1 MNALLFIACVFIWG
15 STWIALTFQVGQVD
29 PIVAVAWRFSL
40 AVVCLGLWILIS
52 KRSFRMPLRIHMKA
66 VSVGFILY
74 TLDYSFLYAAQQ
86 YMISALLAVL
96 SSSVIYFTVILRR
109 VLLKKPIRLE
119 VVIGATFGLIGI
131 VLIFLPEFAKMSIQ
145 DGLALGLLWA
155 AISFFCAAVGNIIS
169 ENILEEGT
177 PVVQMN
183 FYAMGYGLF
192 FMYGIGLISGA
203 SFSFPQRPDFYF
215 ALVYLAL
222 FGSVLAF
229 GAYMKLLQR
238 IGSDKSTYVVLVYP
252 IVALG
257 LSTLFEGYQW
267 TFMAAVGVCIVLAGN
282 AVAMGKCNRYLNIA
296 ESGETS

>member
-15 STWIALTFQVGQVD
+15 STWIAITFQVGQVD
-29 PIVAVAWRFSL
+29 PVVAVAWRFSL
-40 AVVCLGLWILIS
+40 AVICLGLWILIS
-52 KRSFRMPLRIHMKA
+52 KRSFRMPLRIHIKA
-66 VSVGFILY
+66 ITVGLFLY

-86 YMISALLAVL
+86 YIVSALLAVL

-119 VVIGATFGLIGI
+119 VVIGATLGLVGI
-131 VLIFLPEFAKMSIQ
+131 VMIFMPEFAKMSLQ
-145 DGLALGLLWA
+145 EGLALGLVWA
-155 AISFFCAAVGNIIS
+155 AISFICAAVGNIIS
-169 ENILEEGT
+169 ESILEEGT
-177 PVVQMN
+177 PVIQMN

-192 FMYGIGLISGA
+192 FMYGFGLISGA
-203 SFSFPQRPDFYF
+203 SFSFPQETDFYL
-215 ALVYLAL
+215 ALVYLSL

-257 LSTLFEGYQW
+257 LSTLFEGYVW
-267 TFMAAVGVCIVLAGN
+267 TLMAAGGVIIVLAGN
-282 AVAMGKCNRYLNIA
+282 AVAMGKFNQMLGI
-296 ESGETS
+296 GENS